1 MTTALDPDET
11 VSHLLTC
18 EDLAVGSRIGGAVL
32 VPVQPRPDAPKLVFT
47 DPRWPLPAAVIA
59 RGEFFGND
67 WADDPAIGMWAEA
80 ARADQDAARL
90 AEEAAAGRGIVAI
103 LATHKRVAVGFPA
116 KFLGERSGKSWDP
129 GDPVHLQ
136 HSVPSSRVAGIAP
149 VMLGRSIPAPTF
161 DRVAFTDGSLLFV
174 RKDPYERG
182 AMLAKEMNRR

>member
-80 ARADQDAARL
+80 SRADQDAARL
-90 AEEAAAGRGIVAI
+90 AEEAAACRGIVAI

-129 GDPVHLQ
+129 GDQVHVQ
-136 HSVPSSRVAGIAP
+136 HSVPAARVAGIGP

-161 DRVAFTDGSLLFV
+161 VRVAFTDGSLLYV
-174 RKDPYERG
+174 RDDGIGRG